1 MRGKILLGVFP
12 FITLSVMENLKRLAA
27 QFFKPID
34 QFMTKWAERLN
45 DRMDEKL
52 ERREASENQRLR

>member
-1 MRGKILLGVFP
+1 
-12 FITLSVMENLKRLAA
+12 MENLKRLAA